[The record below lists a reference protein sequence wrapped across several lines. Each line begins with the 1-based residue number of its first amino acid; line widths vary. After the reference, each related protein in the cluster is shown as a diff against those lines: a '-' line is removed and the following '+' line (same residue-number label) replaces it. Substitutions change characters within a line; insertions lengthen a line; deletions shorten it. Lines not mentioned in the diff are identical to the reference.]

1 MKPWRHAAWAALLA
15 CTLLGAC
22 ARQGPDRA
30 GVVQGPLFVLV
41 LLWPVVL
48 RSLRGQGLG
57 AMALAL
63 GVRLLLVMAYE
74 SGVSSHTDIRIDLP
88 LVGLSLLASV
98 AILLLKWRRP

>member
-1 MKPWRHAAWAALLA
+1 MTPWPRAAAVAVLA

-22 ARQGPDRA
+22 ARQGPDRV

-41 LLWPVVL
+41 LLWPVLL

-63 GVRLLLVMAYE
+63 GVQVLLVAAYE
-74 SGVSSHTDIRIDLP
+74 SGVSSQTDIRIDLP

-98 AILLLKWRRP
+98 AMLVLKWRRP